1 MKGCLSIFNHPMS
14 GGIIKE
20 ITLNFFVAVNHSI
33 VV

>member
-1 MKGCLSIFNHPMS
+1 MKGCLSIFNHPMG

-20 ITLNFFVAVNHSI
+20 ITLKNIVAVNHSI